1 MQLVRQ
7 ARTTVEVRRAWTL
20 VEGVRCAVVSS
31 RRHGRWQESRGK
43 YGEAVKL
50 PQGIESA
57 SHVHGA

>member
-1 MQLVRQ
+1 M
-7 ARTTVEVRRAWTL
+7 
-20 VEGVRCAVVSS
+20 EGVRCAVVSS